1 MADGPGGAGGAVER
15 HRPGTPGFRRLNAAM
30 VCAGLA
36 AFGILYSSQPLLPA
50 LSTDFGVGAET
61 ASLSVSAATGAVA
74 LAVVPATALAVRLG
88 PVRAMQ
94 GALVVATL
102 LTAVGA
108 LAPSFGVLVAV
119 RGATGLALA
128 AVVAV
133 AMSHVGTQ
141 VHPAGLGAAMGMYV
155 AGNSIGGVTGR
166 LVGSGVVDLSGWR
179 AATLAVAVLAAV
191 TTALFWWLL
200 PPPLPTV
207 PAAADAPPAAG
218 TLRLLSDPSVLGLV
232 LVPFLVM
239 GGFVAVYNYLSYRL
253 QAEPF
258 GLPAALAG
266 LVFLAYL
273 VGTVTSAWAGRLA
286 DRFGRARVLLASIVV
301 MGAGVALTLPDVLA
315 LVVVGVLVLTGG
327 FFAAHATASGWT
339 QVVGGRRPDRAS
351 ALYVMAYY
359 GGSSLFGALVGLAW
373 EAEAWP
379 GVAAG
384 VGALVLGALLAAGL
398 VAACQRRGVARA

>member
-1 MADGPGGAGGAVER
+1 MTAGDAADPR

-36 AFGILYSSQPLLPA
+36 AFGILYSTQPLLPA
-50 LSTDFGVGAET
+50 LSEDFGVGAES
-61 ASLSVSAATGAVA
+61 AGLSVSAATGAVA
-74 LAVVPATALAVRLG
+74 LAVVPATAVAVRVG
-88 PVRAMQ
+88 PVRAMRA
-94 GALVVATL
+94 ALVVATL
-102 LTAVGA
+102 LTALGA
-108 LAPSFGVLVAV
+108 LAPAYGVLVGV
-119 RGATGLALA
+119 RGATGVALA
-128 AVVAV
+128 AIVAV

-166 LVGSGVVDLSGWR
+166 LVGSGVVDLAGWR
-179 AATLAVAVLAAV
+179 WATVAVALLAAV

-200 PPPLPTV
+200 PATV
-207 PAAADAPPAAG
+207 PRAPAPPDAAPAAG
-218 TLRLLSDPSVLGLV
+218 TLGLLANPSVLALV
-232 LVPFLVM
+232 AVPFLVM
-239 GGFVAVYNYLSYRL
+239 GGFVAVYNYLTYRL
-253 QAEPF
+253 QSAPF
-258 GLPAALAG
+258 DLPAALGG

-273 VGTVTSAWAGRLA
+273 VGTVTSTWAGRLA
-286 DRFGRARVLLASIVV
+286 DRHGRAPVLLAGIVV

-359 GGSSLFGALVGLAW
+359 GGSSVFGALLGLAW
-373 EAEAWP
+373 ESAAWP
-379 GVAAG
+379 GVASG
-384 VGALVLGALLAAGL
+384 VGALVAAALLAAAVVSL
-398 VAACQRRGVARA
+398 RERRSRAR